1 MSICCNFYVTNTLV
15 FKIGDM
21 KKIAAIIIG
30 LFSIITFS
38 QNIEKH
44 TADFS
49 DLKTFD
55 GLSVKL
61 IKSDEN
67 KAIISGKYADD
78 VMLVNKNGLLKIR
91 LRTPRSFNGYDTY
104 VSLYYKTLHLIDA
117 NEGSYVFSE
126 DKIDAIDLEIKAQ
139 EGSEIE
145 LDIKSKRLNVRSVS
159 GSEVRIKGTADN
171 QDVVVNS
178 GGVYSAKNCK
188 TLQTE
193 VSVSAGGSAKIYAT
207 DVAKAIVK
215 AGGNI
220 RIYGNPKLADTKEVL
235 GGSIKIIN

>member
-1 MSICCNFYVTNTLV
+1 
-15 FKIGDM
+15 M
-21 KKIAAIIIG
+21 KNIVAIVIG
-30 LFSIITFS
+30 LFSIVAFS

-67 KAIISGKYADD
+67 KAVITGKYADD

-104 VSLYYKTLHLIDA
+104 VSLYYKTLHLIDV

-126 DKIDAIDLEIKAQ
+126 GKIDAVDLEVKAQ

-159 GSEVRIKGTADN
+159 GSEVRIKGSADN

-178 GGVYSAKNCK
+178 GGVYKAKDCE
-188 TLQTE
+188 TSQTK
-193 VSVSAGGSAKIYAT
+193 VSVNAGGSAKVFAT
-207 DVAKAIVK
+207 DVAKATVK
-215 AGGNI
+215 AGGTI
-220 RIYGNPKLADTKEVL
+220 RIYGNPKLADTKEVF
-235 GGSIKIIN
+235 GGSITVVK

>member
-1 MSICCNFYVTNTLV
+1 
-15 FKIGDM
+15 M
-21 KKIAAIIIG
+21 KNIVAIVIG
-30 LFSIITFS
+30 LFSIVAFS

-67 KAIISGKYADD
+67 KAVITGKYADD

-126 DKIDAIDLEIKAQ
+126 EKIDAVDLEVKAQ

-159 GSEVRIKGTADN
+159 GSEVRIKGSADN

-178 GGVYSAKNCK
+178 GGVYKAKDCE
-188 TLQTE
+188 TSQTK
-193 VSVSAGGSAKIYAT
+193 VSVSAGGSAKVFAT
-207 DVAKAIVK
+207 DVAKATVK
-215 AGGNI
+215 AGGTI

-235 GGSIKIIN
+235 GGSITVVK

>member
-1 MSICCNFYVTNTLV
+1 
-15 FKIGDM
+15 M
-21 KKIAAIIIG
+21 KNIIIAVIG
-30 LFSIITFS
+30 LFSIIGFS
-38 QNIEKH
+38 QDIEKH
-44 TADFS
+44 MNDFY
-49 DLKTFD
+49 DLKTYD

-67 KAIISGKYADD
+67 KAVISGEYADD
-78 VMLVNKNGLLKIR
+78 VIIVNKNGLLKIR
-91 LRTPRSFNGYDTY
+91 LRTPRSFNGYKTY
-104 VSLYYKTLHLIDA
+104 VTLYYKTLHLIDA

-126 DKIDAIDLEIKAQ
+126 EKINAVALEVRAQ

-145 LDIKSKRLNVRSVS
+145 LNIETKRLTSKVVS

-178 GGVYSAKNCK
+178 GGVYGAKNCK
-188 TLQTE
+188 TSQTK

-215 AGGNI
+215 AGGEI
-220 RIYGNPKLADTKEVL
+220 RIYGNPKLADTKEML
-235 GGSIKIIN
+235 GGSITVVK

>member
-1 MSICCNFYVTNTLV
+1 MKQLV
-15 FKIGDM
+15 S
-21 KKIAAIIIG
+21 AIIG
-30 LFSIITFS
+30 LFSIVTFS
-38 QNIEKH
+38 QGIEKH

-67 KAIISGKYADD
+67 KAVITGKYADD

-91 LRTPRSFNGYDTY
+91 LTTPRTFNGYDTF

-126 DKIDAIDLEIKAQ
+126 EKVEAVDLEVKAQ
-139 EGSEIE
+139 EGAEIE
-145 LDIKSKRLNVRSVS
+145 LDVISKRLNVKAVS
-159 GSEVRIKGTADN
+159 GSEIRIKGQADH
-171 QDVVVNS
+171 QDIVVNS
-178 GGVYSAKNCK
+178 GGVYKAKECK
-188 TLQTE
+188 TLQTK
-193 VSVSAGGSAKIYAT
+193 VSVSAGGSAKVYAT
-207 DVAKAIVK
+207 DVAKATVK
-215 AGGNI
+215 AGGTI

-235 GGSIKIIN
+235 GGSITVVN

>member
-1 MSICCNFYVTNTLV
+1 
-15 FKIGDM
+15 M
-21 KKIAAIIIG
+21 KKVIAVIIG
-30 LFSIITFS
+30 LFSIVGFS
-38 QNIEKH
+38 QDIEKH
-44 TADFS
+44 TAEFS
-49 DLKTFD
+49 DLKIFD

-61 IKSDEN
+61 IKADEN
-67 KAIISGKYADD
+67 KAVISGKYADD

-126 DKIDAIDLEIKAQ
+126 EQISGVDLEIKAQ

-145 LDIKSKRLNVRSVS
+145 LDVAVNRLNVKSVS
-159 GSEVRIKGTADN
+159 GSDVRIKGSADN

-178 GGVYSAKNCK
+178 GGDYKAKDCK

-193 VSVSAGGSAKIYAT
+193 VSVSAGGSAKVFAT

-235 GGSIKIIN
+235 GGNITIVK

>member
-1 MSICCNFYVTNTLV
+1 
-15 FKIGDM
+15 M
-21 KKIAAIIIG
+21 KKIVAVVIG
-30 LFSIITFS
+30 VFSIVTFS

-67 KAIISGKYADD
+67 KTVITGKYADD

-126 DKIDAIDLEIKAQ
+126 EKINAVDLEIKAQ

-159 GSEVRIKGTADN
+159 GSEVRIKGSVEN

-178 GGVYSAKNCK
+178 GGVYKAKDCE
-188 TLQTE
+188 TSQTK
-193 VSVSAGGSAKIYAT
+193 VSVSAGGSAKVYAS
-207 DVAKAIVK
+207 DVAKATVK
-215 AGGNI
+215 AGGTI

-235 GGSIKIIN
+235 GGNITVVK